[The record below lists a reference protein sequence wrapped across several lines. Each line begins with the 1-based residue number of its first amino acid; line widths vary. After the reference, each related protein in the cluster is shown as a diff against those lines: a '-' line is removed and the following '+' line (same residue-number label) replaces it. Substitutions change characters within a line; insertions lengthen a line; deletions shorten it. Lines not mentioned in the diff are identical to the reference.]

1 MSKRFENLKKIPP
14 EPAARMLAMANTKL
28 QTPIS
33 APASAPVDVV
43 FGELEQKAAQIDIM
57 RLLSVAL
64 PPREATW
71 WACLAA
77 RDLIGED
84 AKTVPVPLACAE
96 RWVFKPTEENRIA
109 ARDAFE
115 TAEMDDDTTFCAM
128 AALYA
133 DGTLGP
139 GDMNDAPAPPNG
151 VAAAVLA
158 MNMIAARSRAE
169 TFKTYVDILI
179 DRGLDIARGGNGR
192 VAAGQGE
199 QVKAKG

>member
-1 MSKRFENLKKIPP
+1 MSTRFENLKKIPP

-28 QTPIS
+28 QTPVS

-43 FGELEQKAAQIDIM
+43 FGELEKKAAQIDIL
-57 RLLSVAL
+57 RLLAVAL

-77 RDLIGED
+77 RDLIGEEPK
-84 AKTVPVPLACAE
+84 AVPIPLACAE

-115 TAEMDDDTTFCAM
+115 TADMDDDTTFCAM

-139 GDMNDAPAPPNG
+139 GDMNDTPAPPNG
-151 VAAAVLA
+151 VGAAVLA
-158 MNMIAARSRAE
+158 MNMIAARARAD
-169 TFKTYVDILI
+169 TFKSYLDLLI

-192 VAAGQGE
+192 VTAGQGE